1 MKLTFDHI
9 QAKGLKD
16 TSSFVDVQD
25 PIIHINIGKTFLS
38 TEKYTYSSCF
48 YLFCQLLSYFLQPY
62 RKNNCRTDANF
73 DAVLTADIS
82 DQVYETNIS
91 VRATKFSSILY

>member
-38 TEKYTYSSCF
+38 TEKYAYSF
-48 YLFCQLLSYFLQPY
+48 LFLFILPITFLLF
-62 RKNNCRTDANF
+62 
-73 DAVLTADIS
+73 
-82 DQVYETNIS
+82 
-91 VRATKFSSILY
+91 ATIQEK